1 MIHII
6 SYNLYANQNYIG
18 LYHRITNNAPN
29 HYCGFHHL
37 KSFVGFIIF
46 QESTIFYDYRGC
58 HILSILKKDEL
69 EADLALEKQI
79 DELESEE
86 TEGSFGLSEELMN
99 RKFAAKIDR
108 GEFNERTYKQCIA
121 DELLKDCL
129 KIYT

>member
-1 MIHII
+1 MLQII
-6 SYNLYANQNYIG
+6 TAVSIIWS
-18 LYHRITNNAPN
+18 RIF
-29 HYCGFHHL
+29 CGNE
-37 KSFVGFIIF
+37 KSRFLESTKIFECIWSFLIIF
-46 QESTIFYDYRGC
+46 FINS
-58 HILSILKKDEL
+58 KDEL

-79 DELESEE
+79 DELENEE

-129 KIYT
+129 KTILSHSLNLEID

>member
-1 MIHII
+1 MI
-6 SYNLYANQNYIG
+6 IG
-18 LYHRITNNAPN
+18 GAT
-29 HYCGFHHL
+29 
-37 KSFVGFIIF
+37 
-46 QESTIFYDYRGC
+46 FYQFFDQFC
-58 HILSILKKDEL
+58 KDEL

-86 TEGSFGLSEELMN
+86 TGESFGLSEELMN